1 MTNKEKDILALFNE
15 LNSMLY
21 EVLGDCNKALSEN
34 IELKKEI
41 DWFKK
46 YTDAL
51 VEHKDMVCLPADL
64 KNLREANAALATEN
78 EELKKK
84 VETLNGII
92 TQAWFTD
99 VEEKNKQIDYL
110 LKKVEELTRPEPT
123 EEELNS
129 LFMDKQVIPDEQDMY
144 LNPEKHTGGKINIK
158 KDIEFDAEKLVKS
171 VKDYADSIQNKNE
184 SDFKYFCA
192 STGKWN
198 DIELMKQD
206 PEILALKDP
215 EPKLK
220 SLKEHNDS
228 KLTNV
233 FGVNSTNSGFACP
246 ICTSELIYTNPN
258 LMLTSHPPK
267 REVRCSNCKHIDY
280 VY

>member
-34 IELKKEI
+34 IELKKDI
-41 DWFKK
+41 DWYKR

-64 KNLREANAALATEN
+64 KNLREANATLATEN

-99 VEEKNKQIDYL
+99 VEGKNKQIDYL

-129 LFMDKQVIPDEQDMY
+129 LFMDKQVDP
-144 LNPEKHTGGKINIK
+144 

-171 VKDYADSIQNKNE
+171 VQDYADSLN
-184 SDFKYFCA
+184 
-192 STGKWN
+192 N
-198 DIELMKQD
+198 DSE
-206 PEILALKDP
+206 
-215 EPKLK
+215 LK
-220 SLKEHNDS
+220 SLKQHNDS

-233 FGVNSTNSGFACP
+233 FGVNSKNSGFACP
-246 ICTSELIYTNPN
+246 ICTSELIYTNPDM
-258 LMLTSHPPK
+258 MLTSHPPK

>member
-64 KNLREANAALATEN
+64 RNLREANSALATEN

-84 VETLNGII
+84 V
-92 TQAWFTD
+92 
-99 VEEKNKQIDYL
+99 K
-110 LKKVEELTRPEPT
+110 ELTRPEPT

-144 LNPEKHTGGKINIK
+144 LNPEKHTGGDKTK

-171 VKDYADSIQNKNE
+171 VKDYADSLNNE
-184 SDFKYFCA
+184 SNLKYFNA
-192 STGKWN
+192 TTGKWN
-198 DIELMKQD
+198 NAELMKQD

-220 SLKEHNDS
+220 SLKQHNDY

>member
-1 MTNKEKDILALFNE
+1 MNNKEKDILALFNE

-21 EVLGDCNKALSEN
+21 EVLGDYNKALSEN
-34 IELKKEI
+34 IELKKDV
-41 DWFKK
+41 DWYKK

-51 VEHKDMVCLPADL
+51 IEHKDMVCLPADL
-64 KNLREANAALATEN
+64 KNLRESNATLATEN

-110 LKKVEELTRPEPT
+110 LKKVDELTRPEPT

-129 LFMDKQVIPDEQDMY
+129 LFMDKQVDP
-144 LNPEKHTGGKINIK
+144 

-171 VKDYADSIQNKNE
+171 VQDYADSIQNKNE
-184 SDFKYFCA
+184 SDLKFFCA
-192 STGKWN
+192 SNGKWYN
-198 DIELMKQD
+198 AELMKQD
-206 PEILALKDP
+206 TEPELMPLKQ
-215 EPKLK
+215 
-220 SLKEHNDS
+220 HNDS

-233 FGVNSTNSGFACP
+233 FGVNSKNSGFACP
-246 ICTSELIYTNPN
+246 ICTSELIYTNPDM
-258 LMLTSHPPK
+258 MLTSHPPK

>member
-51 VEHKDMVCLPADL
+51 IEHKDMVCLPADL
-64 KNLREANAALATEN
+64 KNLRESNAALATEN

-99 VEEKNKQIDYL
+99 VEEKNKQIEYL
-110 LKKVEELTRPEPT
+110 LNKVR
-123 EEELNS
+123 ELNDPE
-129 LFMDKQVIPDEQDMY
+129 LKDDEQLTKTFMDAQTNPKDIESDEEKDTSCCMY
-144 LNPEKHTGGKINIK
+144 LNPGKHTGGNDTK
-158 KDIEFDAEKLVKS
+158 KGIEFDAEKLVKS
-171 VKDYADSIQNKNE
+171 VQDYANSLQNKNE
-184 SDFKYFCA
+184 V
-192 STGKWN
+192 
-198 DIELMKQD
+198 
-206 PEILALKDP
+206 
-215 EPKLK
+215 KLK
-220 SLKEHNDS
+220 SLEEHNNS
-228 KLTNV
+228 KLCEAY
-233 FGVNSTNSGFACP
+233 GGNSFKTGIACP
-246 ICTSELIYTNPN
+246 KCGSELHYTNPGM
-258 LMLTSHPPK
+258 MLSSYPPK
-267 REVRCSNCKHIDY
+267 QAVNCKKCLHADY

>member
-1 MTNKEKDILALFNE
+1 MTNKEKDILAMFSE

-51 VEHKDMVCLPADL
+51 IEHKDMVCLPADL
-64 KNLREANAALATEN
+64 KNLRESNATLATEN

-110 LKKVEELTRPEPT
+110 LNKVR
-123 EEELNS
+123 ELNDPE
-129 LFMDKQVIPDEQDMY
+129 LKDDEQLTKTFMDAQT
-144 LNPEKHTGGKINIK
+144 NA

-171 VKDYADSIQNKNE
+171 VKDYADSLNNE
-184 SDFKYFCA
+184 SNLKYFCA
-192 STGKWN
+192 SNGKWYN
-198 DIELMKQD
+198 AELMKQD
-206 PEILALKDP
+206 TEPELMPLKQ
-215 EPKLK
+215 
-220 SLKEHNDS
+220 HNDS

-233 FGVNSTNSGFACP
+233 FGVNSKNSGFACP
-246 ICTSELIYTNPN
+246 ICTSELIYTNPDM
-258 LMLTSHPPK
+258 MLTSHPPK

>member
-1 MTNKEKDILALFNE
+1 MTNREKDILALFNE

-21 EVLGDCNKALSEN
+21 EVLDDCNKTLAMN
-34 IELKKEI
+34 AELLKDVEWYKR
-41 DWFKK
+41 

-64 KNLREANAALATEN
+64 RNLRESNAALATEN
-78 EELKKK
+78 EELKKQ

-92 TQAWFTD
+92 AQTWFTD

-129 LFMDKQVIPDEQDMY
+129 LFMDKQVDP
-144 LNPEKHTGGKINIK
+144 

-171 VKDYADSIQNKNE
+171 VQDYADSLN
-184 SDFKYFCA
+184 
-192 STGKWN
+192 N
-198 DIELMKQD
+198 DSE
-206 PEILALKDP
+206 
-215 EPKLK
+215 LK
-220 SLKEHNDS
+220 SLKQHNDS

>member
-64 KNLREANAALATEN
+64 RNLREANAALTTEN

-92 TQAWFTD
+92 AQAWFTD
-99 VEEKNKQIDYL
+99 VEEKNKQIESL
-110 LKKVEELTRPEPT
+110 LKKVK
-123 EEELNS
+123 ELNDPE
-129 LFMDKQVIPDEQDMY
+129 LKDDEEVTKTFMDAQT
-144 LNPEKHTGGKINIK
+144 NP

-171 VKDYADSIQNKNE
+171 VKDYADSLQNKNE
-184 SDFKYFCA
+184 SNLKYFCA
-192 STGKWN
+192 SNGKWYN
-198 DIELMKQD
+198 AELMKQD
-206 PEILALKDP
+206 TEPELMPLKQ
-215 EPKLK
+215 
-220 SLKEHNDS
+220 HNDS

-233 FGVNSTNSGFACP
+233 FGVNSKNSGFACP
-246 ICTSELIYTNPN
+246 ICTSELIYTNPD

>member
-34 IELKKEI
+34 IELKKEVA
-41 DWFKK
+41 WFKK

-99 VEEKNKQIDYL
+99 VEEKDKQIEYL
-110 LKKVEELTRPEPT
+110 LNKVR
-123 EEELNS
+123 ELNDPE
-129 LFMDKQVIPDEQDMY
+129 LKDDEEVTKTFMDAQT
-144 LNPEKHTGGKINIK
+144 NP

-171 VKDYADSIQNKNE
+171 VKDYADSLQNKNE
-184 SDFKYFCA
+184 SNLKYFNA
-192 STGKWN
+192 TTGKWN
-198 DIELMKQD
+198 NAELMKQD
-206 PEILALKDP
+206 TEPELMPLKQ
-215 EPKLK
+215 
-220 SLKEHNDS
+220 HNDS

-233 FGVNSTNSGFACP
+233 FGVNSKNSGFACP
-246 ICTSELIYTNPN
+246 ICTSELIYTNPD

>member
-15 LNSMLY
+15 LNSMFNELIRDY
-21 EVLGDCNKALSEN
+21 NKALSEN

-41 DWFKK
+41 AWFKK

-64 KNLREANAALATEN
+64 KNLRESNAALATEN

-84 VETLNGII
+84 VKTLNEVIC
-92 TQAWFTD
+92 QAWFAD
-99 VEEKNKQIDYL
+99 VEEKDKQIESL
-110 LKKVEELTRPEPT
+110 LKKVK
-123 EEELNS
+123 ELNDPE
-129 LFMDKQVIPDEQDMY
+129 LKDDEEVTKTFMDAQT
-144 LNPEKHTGGKINIK
+144 NP

-171 VKDYADSIQNKNE
+171 VKDYADSLNNE
-184 SDFKYFCA
+184 SNLKYFCA
-192 STGKWN
+192 SNGKWYN
-198 DIELMKQD
+198 AELMKQD
-206 PEILALKDP
+206 TEPELMPLKQ
-215 EPKLK
+215 
-220 SLKEHNDS
+220 HNDS

-246 ICTSELIYTNPN
+246 ICTSELIYTNPDM
-258 LMLTSHPPK
+258 MLTSHPPK

>member
-1 MTNKEKDILALFNE
+1 MNNKEKDILALFNE

-41 DWFKK
+41 VWFKK

-51 VEHKDMVCLPADL
+51 IEHKDMVCLPTDL

-110 LKKVEELTRPEPT
+110 LKKVEELNDPE
-123 EEELNS
+123 LK
-129 LFMDKQVIPDEQDMY
+129 DDEQ
-144 LNPEKHTGGKINIK
+144 LTKTFINNQTNP

-171 VKDYADSIQNKNE
+171 VKDYADSLQNKNE

-220 SLKEHNDS
+220 SLKQHNDS

-246 ICTSELIYTNPN
+246 ICTSELIYTNPD

>member
-41 DWFKK
+41 AWFKK

-84 VETLNGII
+84 VKTLNEVIC
-92 TQAWFTD
+92 QAWFAD
-99 VEEKNKQIDYL
+99 VEEKDKQIESL
-110 LKKVEELTRPEPT
+110 LKKVK
-123 EEELNS
+123 ELNDPE
-129 LFMDKQVIPDEQDMY
+129 LKDDEEVTKTFMDAQT
-144 LNPEKHTGGKINIK
+144 NP

-171 VKDYADSIQNKNE
+171 VKDYADSLQNKNE
-184 SDFKYFCA
+184 STLKYFCA
-192 STGKWN
+192 SNGKWYN
-198 DIELMKQD
+198 AELMKQD
-206 PEILALKDP
+206 TEPELMPLKQ
-215 EPKLK
+215 
-220 SLKEHNDS
+220 HNDS

-233 FGVNSTNSGFACP
+233 FGVNSKNSGFACP
-246 ICTSELIYTNPN
+246 ICTSELIYTNPD

>member
-15 LNSMLY
+15 LNSMFNELIRDY
-21 EVLGDCNKALSEN
+21 NKALSEN

-41 DWFKK
+41 AWFKK

-78 EELKKK
+78 EELKK
-84 VETLNGII
+84 VIA
-92 TQAWFTD
+92 QAWFTD
-99 VEEKNKQIDYL
+99 VEEKDKQIESL
-110 LKKVEELTRPEPT
+110 LKKVK
-123 EEELNS
+123 ELNDPE
-129 LFMDKQVIPDEQDMY
+129 LKDDEEVTKTFMDAQT
-144 LNPEKHTGGKINIK
+144 NP

-171 VKDYADSIQNKNE
+171 VKDYADSLQNKNE
-184 SDFKYFCA
+184 SNLKYFCA
-192 STGKWN
+192 SNGKWYN
-198 DIELMKQD
+198 AELMKQD
-206 PEILALKDP
+206 TEPELMPLKQ
-215 EPKLK
+215 
-220 SLKEHNDS
+220 HNDS

-233 FGVNSTNSGFACP
+233 FGVNSKNSGFACP
-246 ICTSELIYTNPN
+246 ICTSELIYTNPDM
-258 LMLTSHPPK
+258 MLTSHPPK

>member
-1 MTNKEKDILALFNE
+1 MNNKEKDILALFNE

-41 DWFKK
+41 VWFKK

-51 VEHKDMVCLPADL
+51 IEHKDMVCLPADL

-84 VETLNGII
+84 V
-92 TQAWFTD
+92 
-99 VEEKNKQIDYL
+99 K
-110 LKKVEELTRPEPT
+110 ELTRPEPT

-129 LFMDKQVIPDEQDMY
+129 LFMDKQVDP
-144 LNPEKHTGGKINIK
+144 

-171 VKDYADSIQNKNE
+171 VQDYADSLKNKSNFSGSVSSPGITGMNLKEDE
-184 SDFKYFCA
+184 SDLKFFCA
-192 STGKWN
+192 SNGKWYN
-198 DIELMKQD
+198 AELMKQD
-206 PEILALKDP
+206 KEPELMPLKQ
-215 EPKLK
+215 
-220 SLKEHNDS
+220 HNDS

-233 FGVNSTNSGFACP
+233 FGVNSKNSGFACP
-246 ICTSELIYTNPN
+246 ICTSEMIYTNPN
-258 LMLTSHPPK
+258 MMLTSHPPK

>member
-21 EVLGDCNKALSEN
+21 EVLGDYNKALSEN
-34 IELKKEI
+34 IELKKDV
-41 DWFKK
+41 DWYKK

-51 VEHKDMVCLPADL
+51 IEHKDMVCLPADL
-64 KNLREANAALATEN
+64 KNLRESNATLATEN

-110 LKKVEELTRPEPT
+110 LKKVDELTRPEPT

-129 LFMDKQVIPDEQDMY
+129 LFMDKQVDP
-144 LNPEKHTGGKINIK
+144 

-171 VKDYADSIQNKNE
+171 VKDYADSLNNE
-184 SDFKYFCA
+184 SNLKYFNA
-192 STGKWN
+192 SNGKWYN
-198 DIELMKQD
+198 AELMKQD
-206 PEILALKDP
+206 TEPELMPLKQ
-215 EPKLK
+215 
-220 SLKEHNDS
+220 HNDS

-233 FGVNSTNSGFACP
+233 FGVNSKNSGFACP

>member
-21 EVLGDCNKALSEN
+21 EVLGDCNKALSDN
-34 IELKKEI
+34 IELKKDI
-41 DWFKK
+41 DWYKR

-64 KNLREANAALATEN
+64 KNLRESNAALATEN

-110 LKKVEELTRPEPT
+110 LKKVEELTKHEPT

-129 LFMDKQVIPDEQDMY
+129 LFMDAQTNPKDIKFDAEKDTSCCMY
-144 LNPEKHTGGKINIK
+144 LNPGKHTGGSETK
-158 KDIEFDAEKLVKS
+158 KDIEFDAEKLIKS
-171 VKDYADSIQNKNE
+171 VQDYADSLKNNNE
-184 SDFKYFCA
+184 V
-192 STGKWN
+192 
-198 DIELMKQD
+198 
-206 PEILALKDP
+206 
-215 EPKLK
+215 KLK
-220 SLKEHNDS
+220 SLEEHNNS
-228 KLTNV
+228 KLCEAY
-233 FGVNSTNSGFACP
+233 GGNSFKTGIACP
-246 ICTSELIYTNPN
+246 KCGSELHYTNPGM
-258 LMLTSHPPK
+258 MLSSYPPK
-267 REVRCSNCKHIDY
+267 QAVNCKKCLHADY

>member
-1 MTNKEKDILALFNE
+1 MKTNKEKDIWAMFNE

-21 EVLGDCNKALSEN
+21 EVMGDFNKAWAEN
-34 IELKKEI
+34 IELKKEVA
-41 DWFKK
+41 WFKK

-64 KNLREANAALATEN
+64 KNLRESNAALATEN
-78 EELKKK
+78 EELKKQLDSLK
-84 VETLNGII
+84 EVI

-99 VEEKNKQIDYL
+99 VEEKDKQIEYL
-110 LKKVEELTRPEPT
+110 LKRVKELTGPEPT

-129 LFMDKQVIPDEQDMY
+129 LFMDKQVDP
-144 LNPEKHTGGKINIK
+144 

-171 VKDYADSIQNKNE
+171 VQDYADSIQNKNE
-184 SDFKYFCA
+184 SDLKYFCA

-198 DIELMKQD
+198 DMELMKQD
-206 PEILALKDP
+206 PEILALKDTK
-215 EPKLK
+215 PKLK
-220 SLKEHNDS
+220 SLKQHNDI

-246 ICTSELIYTNPN
+246 ICTSELIYTNPD

-267 REVRCSNCKHIDY
+267 QEVRCSNCKHIDY

>member
-1 MTNKEKDILALFNE
+1 MNNKEKDILALFNE

-21 EVLGDCNKALSEN
+21 EVLGDYNKLLAEN

-51 VEHKDMVCLPADL
+51 IEHKDMVCLPADL

-78 EELKKK
+78 EELKK
-84 VETLNGII
+84 VIA
-92 TQAWFTD
+92 QAWFTD
-99 VEEKNKQIDYL
+99 VEEKDKQIESL
-110 LKKVEELTRPEPT
+110 LKKVK
-123 EEELNS
+123 ELNDPE
-129 LFMDKQVIPDEQDMY
+129 LKDDEEVTKTFMDAQT
-144 LNPEKHTGGKINIK
+144 NP

-171 VKDYADSIQNKNE
+171 VKDYADSLQNKNE
-184 SDFKYFCA
+184 SNLKYFNA
-192 STGKWN
+192 TTGKWYN
-198 DIELMKQD
+198 AELMKQD
-206 PEILALKDP
+206 TEPELMPLKQ
-215 EPKLK
+215 
-220 SLKEHNDS
+220 HNDS

-233 FGVNSTNSGFACP
+233 FGVNSKNSGFACP
-246 ICTSELIYTNPN
+246 ICTSELIYTNPDM
-258 LMLTSHPPK
+258 MLTSHPPK

>member
-1 MTNKEKDILALFNE
+1 MTNKEKDILAMFSE

-99 VEEKNKQIDYL
+99 VEEKDKQIESL
-110 LKKVEELTRPEPT
+110 LKKVK
-123 EEELNS
+123 ELNDPE
-129 LFMDKQVIPDEQDMY
+129 LKDDEEVTKTFMDAQT
-144 LNPEKHTGGKINIK
+144 NP

-171 VKDYADSIQNKNE
+171 VKDYADSLNNE
-184 SDFKYFCA
+184 SNLKYFCA
-192 STGKWN
+192 SNGKWYN
-198 DIELMKQD
+198 AELMKQD
-206 PEILALKDP
+206 TEPELMPLKQ
-215 EPKLK
+215 
-220 SLKEHNDS
+220 HNDS

-233 FGVNSTNSGFACP
+233 FGVNSKNSGFACP
-246 ICTSELIYTNPN
+246 ICTSELIYTNPDM
-258 LMLTSHPPK
+258 MLTSHPPK

>member
-1 MTNKEKDILALFNE
+1 MNNKEKDILALFNE

-34 IELKKEI
+34 IELKKEVA
-41 DWFKK
+41 WFKK

-51 VEHKDMVCLPADL
+51 IEHKDMVCLPADL

-84 VETLNGII
+84 V
-92 TQAWFTD
+92 
-99 VEEKNKQIDYL
+99 K
-110 LKKVEELTRPEPT
+110 ELTRPEPT

-144 LNPEKHTGGKINIK
+144 LNPEKHTGGDTTK
-158 KDIEFDAEKLVKS
+158 KDIEFDAEMLVKC
-171 VKDYADSIQNKNE
+171 VQDYADSLNNK
-184 SDFKYFCA
+184 
-192 STGKWN
+192 
-198 DIELMKQD
+198 
-206 PEILALKDP
+206 
-215 EPKLK
+215 PKLK
-220 SLKEHNDS
+220 SLIEHNDS

>member
-34 IELKKEI
+34 IELKKEVA
-41 DWFKK
+41 WFKK

-78 EELKKK
+78 EELKK
-84 VETLNGII
+84 VIA
-92 TQAWFTD
+92 QAWFTD
-99 VEEKNKQIDYL
+99 VEEKDKQIESL
-110 LKKVEELTRPEPT
+110 LKKVK
-123 EEELNS
+123 ELNDPE
-129 LFMDKQVIPDEQDMY
+129 LKDDEEVTKTFMDAQT
-144 LNPEKHTGGKINIK
+144 NP

-171 VKDYADSIQNKNE
+171 VKDYADSLQNKNE
-184 SDFKYFCA
+184 SNLKYFCA
-192 STGKWN
+192 SNGKWYN
-198 DIELMKQD
+198 AELMKQD
-206 PEILALKDP
+206 TEPELMPLKQ
-215 EPKLK
+215 
-220 SLKEHNDS
+220 HNDS

-233 FGVNSTNSGFACP
+233 FGVNSKNSGFACP
-246 ICTSELIYTNPN
+246 ICTSELIYTNPDM
-258 LMLTSHPPK
+258 MLTSHPPK

>member
-15 LNSMLY
+15 LNSMFNELIRDY
-21 EVLGDCNKALSEN
+21 NKALSEN

-41 DWFKK
+41 AWFKK

-64 KNLREANAALATEN
+64 KNLRESNAALATEN
-78 EELKKK
+78 EELKK
-84 VETLNGII
+84 VIA
-92 TQAWFTD
+92 QAWFTD
-99 VEEKNKQIDYL
+99 VEEKDKQIESL
-110 LKKVEELTRPEPT
+110 LKKVK
-123 EEELNS
+123 ELNDPE
-129 LFMDKQVIPDEQDMY
+129 LKDDEEVTKTFMDAQT
-144 LNPEKHTGGKINIK
+144 NP

-171 VKDYADSIQNKNE
+171 VKDYADSLQNKNE
-184 SDFKYFCA
+184 SNLKYFCA
-192 STGKWN
+192 SNGKWYN
-198 DIELMKQD
+198 AELMKQD
-206 PEILALKDP
+206 TEPELMPLKQ
-215 EPKLK
+215 
-220 SLKEHNDS
+220 HNDS

>member
-1 MTNKEKDILALFNE
+1 MNNKEKDILALFNE

-21 EVLGDCNKALSEN
+21 EVLNDYNKALSEN

-51 VEHKDMVCLPADL
+51 VEHKDMVCLPVDL
-64 KNLREANAALATEN
+64 RNLREANAALTTEN

-92 TQAWFTD
+92 AQAWFTD

-110 LKKVEELTRPEPT
+110 LKKVDELTRPEPT

-129 LFMDKQVIPDEQDMY
+129 LFMDKQVDP
-144 LNPEKHTGGKINIK
+144 

-171 VKDYADSIQNKNE
+171 VKDYADSLNNE
-184 SDFKYFCA
+184 SNLKYFNA
-192 STGKWN
+192 SNGKWYN
-198 DIELMKQD
+198 AELMKQD
-206 PEILALKDP
+206 TEPELMPLKQ
-215 EPKLK
+215 
-220 SLKEHNDS
+220 HNDS

-233 FGVNSTNSGFACP
+233 FGVNSKNSGFACP

>member
-15 LNSMLY
+15 LNSMFNELIRDY
-21 EVLGDCNKALSEN
+21 NKALSEN

-41 DWFKK
+41 AWFKK

-64 KNLREANAALATEN
+64 KNLRESNAALATEN
-78 EELKKK
+78 EELKK
-84 VETLNGII
+84 VIA
-92 TQAWFTD
+92 QAWFTD
-99 VEEKNKQIDYL
+99 VEEKDKQIESL
-110 LKKVEELTRPEPT
+110 LKKVK
-123 EEELNS
+123 ELNDPE
-129 LFMDKQVIPDEQDMY
+129 LKGDEEVTKTFMDAQT
-144 LNPEKHTGGKINIK
+144 NP

-171 VKDYADSIQNKNE
+171 VKDYADSLNNE
-184 SDFKYFCA
+184 SNLKYFCA
-192 STGKWN
+192 SNGKWYN
-198 DIELMKQD
+198 AELMKQD
-206 PEILALKDP
+206 TEPELMPLKQ
-215 EPKLK
+215 
-220 SLKEHNDS
+220 HNDS

-246 ICTSELIYTNPN
+246 ICTSELIYTNPDM
-258 LMLTSHPPK
+258 MLTSHPPK

>member
-41 DWFKK
+41 VWFKK

-92 TQAWFTD
+92 AQAWFTD

-129 LFMDKQVIPDEQDMY
+129 LFMDKQVDP
-144 LNPEKHTGGKINIK
+144 

-171 VKDYADSIQNKNE
+171 VKDYADSLNNE
-184 SDFKYFCA
+184 SNLKYFCA
-192 STGKWN
+192 SNGKWYN
-198 DIELMKQD
+198 AELMKQD
-206 PEILALKDP
+206 TKPELMPLKQ
-215 EPKLK
+215 
-220 SLKEHNDS
+220 HNDS

-233 FGVNSTNSGFACP
+233 FGVNSKNSGFACP
-246 ICTSELIYTNPN
+246 ICTSELIYTNPDM
-258 LMLTSHPPK
+258 MLTSHPPK